1 MKRLA
6 KEVAEGKINEDILQ
20 PEERELLK
28 KYAVLPDIRNILK
41 TEREE
46 TADEMSFKDLIY

>member
-1 MKRLA
+1 MTCI
-6 KEVAEGKINEDILQ
+6 V
-20 PEERELLK
+20 
-28 KYAVLPDIRNILK
+28 YVYSLPDIRNILK